1 MPKEDSMVGV
11 SVELIEI
18 RNNPSEIE
26 NFETMQSYSTYS
38 PEYNIEN
45 IIMIMNTA

>member
-1 MPKEDSMVGV
+1 MPKEESMVGI

-18 RNNPSEIE
+18 RNNLSEID

-45 IIMIMNTA
+45 IIMKMNIA